1 MQGRGARRPPEK
13 GAGRP
18 TKAAGRSI
26 GTSATT
32 APGSIVRRRR
42 LRESETTGT
51 VSSLESVR
59 FHSRRL
65 RSRRAG
71 GKLHRQVVAGRGRES
86 MARTL
91 LTAPRHDGTNILE
104 SKGSRRLFGC
114 GAAIGQYSVAPDGR
128 IYPCHRFVGLDRYVL
143 GDVWSGVDRDKRRR
157 FAMDCFVPARPKCS
171 LCWARYYCGG
181 GCAYINQ
188 QATGSLAEAPEQN
201 LSDLSLDLGS
211 PPPRH
216 RGAHDLSALGLRR
229 CGRCSAWAKL

>member
-26 GTSATT
+26 GSSATT

-91 LTAPRHDGTNILE
+91 LTALVTTAQTFWNRKGLAVSSDVVRRSDNIP
-104 SKGSRRLFGC
+104 SRPTAGST
-114 GAAIGQYSVAPDGR
+114 
-128 IYPCHRFVGLDRYVL
+128 H
-143 GDVWSGVDRDKRRR
+143 
-157 FAMDCFVPARPKCS
+157 
-171 LCWARYYCGG
+171 
-181 GCAYINQ
+181 
-188 QATGSLAEAPEQN
+188 ATGSSVWIATSSATSGAAWIGTSAGGSQWTASCQRDPNARFAGRAITAEAVVPISISRRPVRSPKLRSKICRTYRSTLAHLLPAIEEQMI
-201 LSDLSLDLGS
+201 
-211 PPPRH
+211 
-216 RGAHDLSALGLRR
+216 
-229 CGRCSAWAKL
+229 